1 MIDTMPLHQV
11 DAATWRSE
19 DGKLLLQQYGDQL
32 YLYDE
37 LGPRAEFNSLD
48 TAVRFVRLVA

>member
-1 MIDTMPLHQV
+1 MMDTMPLRQV